1 MKNFTLV
8 TVLSG
13 ILLLSIITTSCK
25 KTEQEGNKP
34 LTTIAGRWGI
44 NRIQLKIYYGGVFFK
59 DSIIPRAPQK
69 ENFVRFDDPT
79 KAFQYRFNAAVTDIG
94 TYTLKGEDSIIATAS
109 KIYNWKMLT
118 LTDVLFT
125 ARNTN
130 NNDLSFPGA
139 TVETYYT
146 FTR

>member
-25 KTEQEGNKP
+25 KTAAEGNKP
-34 LTTIAGRWGI
+34 IEAIAGRWDI

-59 DSIIPRAPQK
+59 DSIVPRQPQK
-69 ENFVRFDDPT
+69 ENFVKFDNPGNT
-79 KAFQYRFNAAVTDIG
+79 FQYRFNSAVTDMG
-94 TYTLKGEDSIIATAS
+94 TYTLKGTDSIISTAS

-130 NNDLSFPGA
+130 SSDPSFPGA

-146 FTR
+146 FVR